1 MANPNNDGRKSDGTF
16 ARGNRLG
23 GNKTGSRHRVT
34 RAIEALL
41 EGQHEALTQAAIRMA
56 LAGDTVALRLCL
68 DRLAPPRKDAPVSL
82 ELPPVR
88 TAKDAVEASAAVL
101 EAVSAGEAT
110 PDEAGRVMALLSAHK
125 AMIETADLEA
135 RLAVLEERAEARR

>member
-1 MANPNNDGRKSDGTF
+1 M
-16 ARGNRLG
+16 
-23 GNKTGSRHRVT
+23 TGVN
-34 RAIEALL
+34 
-41 EGQHEALTQAAIRMA
+41 RMA
-56 LAGDTVALRLCL
+56 PLALAVDTVALRLCL